1 MPSLRNVLPSL
12 GFALSVSVTAQAGDA
27 AIAACADIEDQSI
40 RIECLEAAIR
50 VLTADEASEV
60 TGTGS
65 TGSPSAAGEPRDS
78 PAAGPGADPQVSVP
92 APVAGE
98 ARVAG
103 EAEKTPA
110 ERPAERPASAQDT
123 EPAGTEGQAQPVSQL
138 GADQVRARS
147 ESREERLARLQSAS
161 GLRVA
166 DYSTVPFR
174 RLQVELE
181 NGQIWRQIQGDTQRI
196 RVSLNRNQTVDIEES
211 ALGGFKLRLNEIKRT
226 IRVQR
231 IR

>member
-1 MPSLRNVLPSL
+1 VFSRVEW
-12 GFALSVSVTAQAGDA
+12 AGKGV
-27 AIAACADIEDQSI
+27 E
-40 RIECLEAAIR
+40 
-50 VLTADEASEV
+50 
-60 TGTGS
+60 
-65 TGSPSAAGEPRDS
+65 SPV
-78 PAAGPGADPQVSVP
+78 AAGPGADPQVSVP

-103 EAEKTPA
+103 EAEKT
-110 ERPAERPASAQDT
+110 PAERPASAQDT